1 MLLIGKLHPLVLH
14 FPIGLV
20 LAAATAELLA
30 ILTGRES
37 WRAVG
42 IANVRAGA
50 AMAGLTAVAGWALTS
65 APFVEPSRLLEWHRW
80 MGVGGATAA
89 IGAAALSGR
98 LRAPSKP
105 RLFAYQATLLGAA
118 ALIAIAG
125 HLGGTLVWGAAFL
138 HP

>member
-1 MLLIGKLHPLVLH
+1 
-14 FPIGLV
+14 
-20 LAAATAELLA
+20 
-30 ILTGRES
+30 
-37 WRAVG
+37 
-42 IANVRAGA
+42 
-50 AMAGLTAVAGWALTS
+50 
-65 APFVEPSRLLEWHRW
+65 
-80 MGVGGATAA
+80 MGVAGATAA

-98 LRAPSKP
+98 LRAQSRP